1 MKTSVCAASILSA
14 FVSYEQLQLQTDE
27 AGWEEELYR
36 NSHSDSTCTCKVQF
50 YYRCSHQMRGNGGGG
65 EEGGGVRARGE
76 ERRERWEEG
85 GGRGQREEREGEE
98 KGRKKEEVKKMEGRA
113 EGEGVRAQ

>member
-76 ERRERWEEG
+76 EMG
-85 GGRGQREEREGEE
+85 GGWGEGAERANQRGEGRRREGEE
-98 KGRKKEEVKKMEGRA
+98 KGRGEKDG
-113 EGEGVRAQ
+113 GEG